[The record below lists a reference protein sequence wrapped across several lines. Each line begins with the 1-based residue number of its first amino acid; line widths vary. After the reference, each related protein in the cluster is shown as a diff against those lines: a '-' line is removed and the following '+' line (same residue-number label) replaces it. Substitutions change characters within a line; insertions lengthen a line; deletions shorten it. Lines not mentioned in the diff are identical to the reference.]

1 MRAVLAVRR
10 TVLHQEQSAGFQATD
25 EKPRRWMRDARLA
38 RRGPRAS
45 VISGN
50 ARADSVAGAGEHP
63 QAAIPPFDERVL
75 GGQVFVGEVRL
86 AEASERPA
94 AVGSGKDVRPA

>member
-1 MRAVLAVRR
+1 
-10 TVLHQEQSAGFQATD
+10 
-25 EKPRRWMRDARLA
+25 MRDARLA

-63 QAAIPPFDERVL
+63 QAAIPPFDERVPYNVAVVEL
-75 GGQVFVGEVRL
+75 DEGPRLVTNVVGIPPEKVHIGMAVVLAAEVHGDIGL
-86 AEASERPA
+86 PLFRPA
-94 AVGSGKDVRPA
+94 T